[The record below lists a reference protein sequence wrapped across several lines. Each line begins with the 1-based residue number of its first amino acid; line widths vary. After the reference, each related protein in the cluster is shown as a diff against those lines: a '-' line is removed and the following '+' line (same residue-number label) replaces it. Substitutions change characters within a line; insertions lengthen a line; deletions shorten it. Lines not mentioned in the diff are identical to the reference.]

1 MRRALATRKRT
12 GSRPDLG
19 PPAYLV
25 LGMVSL
31 GSRSGYDI
39 KRAVESSI
47 RFFWTISH
55 AQIYPSL
62 KRLERAHLIKGR
74 YQPLGKRARRV
85 FEVTPAG
92 EAALKD
98 WLRRDDPMPF
108 ELRDI
113 GLVKLFFADAL
124 DRGDAAALIAAIKRR
139 SEERNV
145 TLASIAPSAE
155 DKQTEGNT
163 IRCSR
168 SGWGSPST
176 RRSSLSAASSS
187 RVGLRPQPSAWR
199 PLQILNDQAT
209 LY

>member
-31 GSRSGYDI
+31 GSRSGYEI

-155 DKQTEGNT
+155 DKQTEGNVYPLLT
-163 IRCSR
+163 LRMGIAFHQAIIAVCSEFEQSR
-168 SGWGSPST
+168 LET
-176 RRSSLSAASSS
+176 SAKRLA
-187 RVGLRPQPSAWR
+187 
-199 PLQILNDQAT
+199 AT
-209 LY
+209 ADTQ